1 MPRREFTIDEKGDMM
16 FSMSRLER
24 GLAKLTDII
33 IIAGMLLNPIV
44 LIWLFP
50 IKHHISINWWI
61 IIVSS
66 YVLMSLLVLY
76 VIFRRHRSSGGF
88 KAALKLTQEG
98 VYYLHPH
105 ADVAFHAWTDL
116 VYVSLDTAMLE
127 FSGGRRLCLRLPGR
141 DRVSD
146 EVWQAIDARY
156 SAYVAPLREASL
168 AYSTRENQFLVKSDT
183 FLWAIFAVS
192 LIGVLGRLGLLNDY
206 WPIVMLGTF
215 LPLVIIYIWR
225 LHRSDLEE
233 AKRRQDALLR
243 ARDDGRR

>member
-1 MPRREFTIDEKGDMM
+1 M
-16 FSMSRLER
+16 ER

-66 YVLMSLLVLY
+66 YVLMSLLVLCA
-76 VIFRRHRSSGGF
+76 IFRRYRSSGGF

-98 VYYLHPH
+98 SYYLHPH
-105 ADVAFHAWTDL
+105 ADVEFHAWTDL

-168 AYSTRENQFLVKSDT
+168 AYSTRENQFLVKSDAL
-183 FLWAIFAVS
+183 LWAIFATSLVS
-192 LIGVLGRLGLLNDY
+192 VLGLLGLMNDY
-206 WPIVMLGTF
+206 WPIVLLGTF
-215 LPLVIIYIWR
+215 VPLVIIYVWR
-225 LHRSDLEE
+225 LHRAELAE
-233 AKRRQDALLR
+233 AKRRQDALSR
-243 ARDDGRR
+243 AHDDDSR